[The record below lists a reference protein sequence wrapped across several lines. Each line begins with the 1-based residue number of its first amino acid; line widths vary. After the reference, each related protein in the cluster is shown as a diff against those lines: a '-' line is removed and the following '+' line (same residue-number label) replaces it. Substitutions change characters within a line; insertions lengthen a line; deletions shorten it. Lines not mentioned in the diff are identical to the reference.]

1 MEPAIRQAE
10 RPNNSVLPFTLYE
23 DARDDTQLLIPSPSF
38 GEDESPFRETPAI
51 PVRKAFIVANTKEVT
66 LHHLQN
72 DCITPVFSKDNEVTI
87 SHNQFIETAWEC
99 TQRLFRSD
107 TVDNPEI
114 RVSHIVKGRTPEAIH
129 KAVKDL
135 TDADKTIYYERMM
148 FCIEIPSVAE
158 TIDGCRLNL
167 TVGGVRAY
175 NQENLYS
182 KKGFEKFKVFIGFKN
197 MVCCNMCVSTD
208 GLAEEVRVTNT
219 ADLMAK
225 MTELIVSY
233 NAKRHLERMR
243 ALLDTSMSE
252 SQFAQLVGK
261 ARLYQFLPP
270 AQRKLLPEFEFTDC
284 HLNTIARAYYND
296 PAFACDKSK
305 EIDLWR
311 VFNLFTGANK
321 SSYIDSFLARSCN
334 AAEFTDGLAKALVG
348 EPEYRWFVE

>member
-1 MEPAIRQAE
+1 MEQAIRPTE
-10 RPNNSVLPFTLYE
+10 SHSNNVLPFTLYE
-23 DARDDTQLLIPSPSF
+23 DAKDDTQLLIPSPSF
-38 GEDESPFRETPAI
+38 EEESPFRETPEAQ
-51 PVRKAFIVANTKEVT
+51 PRKPFIEANTREVS
-66 LHHLQN
+66 LYHLKN

-99 TQRLFRSD
+99 TQRLFRGD

-129 KAVKDL
+129 KEVREL

-148 FCIEIPSVAE
+148 FCIEIPSITEV
-158 TIDGCRLNL
+158 IDGCRLNL

-197 MVCCNMCVSTD
+197 MVCCNMCVATD
-208 GLAEEVRVTNT
+208 GLAEEIRVTNT
-219 ADLMAK
+219 QELTVK

-233 NAKRHLERMR
+233 NARRHLERMR
-243 ALLDTSMSE
+243 ALLNTSMSE
-252 SQFAQLVGK
+252 SQFAQMVGK

-270 AQRKLLPEFEFTDC
+270 AQRKRLPDFEFTDC
-284 HLNTIARAYYND
+284 QLNTIARAYYND
-296 PAFACDKSK
+296 PAFACDTRK

-321 SSYIDSFLARSCN
+321 SSYIDSFLTRSSN
-334 AAEFTDGLAKALVG
+334 AMSFAEGMAKALLG
-348 EPEYRWFVE
+348 EQHYRWFVE